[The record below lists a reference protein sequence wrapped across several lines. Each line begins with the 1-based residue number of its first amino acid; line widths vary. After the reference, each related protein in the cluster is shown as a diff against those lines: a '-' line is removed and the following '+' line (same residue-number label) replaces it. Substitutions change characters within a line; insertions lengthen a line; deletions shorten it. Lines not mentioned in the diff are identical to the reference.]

1 MKSPGR
7 AAPSLR
13 GRALRHLS
21 QREHSRAELRR
32 KLLRHALA
40 DAARP
45 LAHEDAPGAPDAAYA
60 PDAESLPAEAA
71 ERVERLLDELAAAGW
86 LSDTRAAESLVAT
99 KAARFGALRLS
110 RMLAERGIDR
120 EAAAAAMEQARTT
133 ELQRAAEVWRK
144 RYGEQAANAADRA
157 RQQRFLLARGF
168 SAAIVRQVTGGD
180 FGQDGA
186 AAED

>member
-45 LAHEDAPGAPDAAYA
+45 PAHEGAPDATDA

-99 KAARFGALRLS
+99 KAARFGAVRLS

-144 RYGEQAANAADRA
+144 RYGEQATNAADRA

>member
-7 AAPSLR
+7 PAPSLR
-13 GRALRHLS
+13 GCALRHLS
-21 QREHSRAELRR
+21 RREHSRAELRR

-45 LAHEDAPGAPDAAYA
+45 AVDEGAAGAPDAG
-60 PDAESLPAEAA
+60 DLPADTA
-71 ERVERLLDELAAAGW
+71 EHVERLLDDLAAAGW

-99 KAARFGALRLS
+99 KAARFGAARLS
-110 RMLAERGIDR
+110 RMLADRGIDR
-120 EAAAAAMEQARTT
+120 EAADAAVEPARAT
-133 ELQRAAEVWRK
+133 EHQRAAEVWRK
-144 RYGEQAANAADRA
+144 RFGEPATDAAGRA

-180 FGQDGA
+180 LGPEGA
-186 AAED
+186 CAED